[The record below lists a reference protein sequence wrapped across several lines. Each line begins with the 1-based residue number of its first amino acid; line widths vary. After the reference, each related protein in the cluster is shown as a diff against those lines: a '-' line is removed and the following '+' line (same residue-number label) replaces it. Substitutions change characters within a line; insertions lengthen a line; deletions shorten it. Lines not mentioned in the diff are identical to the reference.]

1 MTDRAPTASA
11 VPSPVGP
18 PSLVRNVPVIRGAAI
33 ALVILHHS
41 VEFSLGIAG
50 ILALRPADWP
60 LWQSMAELA
69 VRALAPQ
76 CIAAFFF
83 ASGFFMYRFSK
94 TWSAAWAS
102 ARTIAFRYLLWS
114 IPGYAVIAVV
124 RGKLDLT
131 AAALS
136 LLDEGPYYGTYWFL
150 VVLLQLSVAA
160 PLLVRFVNWSLR
172 GATVSCIAIQLAASA
187 FFYSRAL
194 QGEVS
199 ESRFVLWRAPFL
211 LAGMLVSAR
220 SDEVV
225 RYLAARRRMVAG
237 LAILAQLLP
246 IAESVLWGRWR
257 GDGSPSSWLYGLDKL
272 TLVVAAA
279 ATLSWALTIRS
290 EPSPA
295 RSRLSSL
302 GMSSLAVLL
311 ASDLFF
317 FATSRVLW
325 HAGEWMGL
333 PPPLAGAA
341 PVYMRSLWVALPLFA
356 VGLGGPIL
364 AARIVE
370 RLLGKP
376 ARRLVFG

>member
-1 MTDRAPTASA
+1 
-11 VPSPVGP
+11 
-18 PSLVRNVPVIRGAAI
+18 
-33 ALVILHHS
+33 
-41 VEFSLGIAG
+41 
-50 ILALRPADWP
+50 
-60 LWQSMAELA
+60 
-69 VRALAPQ
+69 
-76 CIAAFFF
+76 
-83 ASGFFMYRFSK
+83 
-94 TWSAAWAS
+94 
-102 ARTIAFRYLLWS
+102 
-114 IPGYAVIAVV
+114 
-124 RGKLDLT
+124 
-131 AAALS
+131 
-136 LLDEGPYYGTYWFL
+136 
-150 VVLLQLSVAA
+150 
-160 PLLVRFVNWSLR
+160 
-172 GATVSCIAIQLAASA
+172 
-187 FFYSRAL
+187 
-194 QGEVS
+194 
-199 ESRFVLWRAPFL
+199 
-211 LAGMLVSAR
+211 MLVSAR